1 MEYSGRPAQDS
12 ITVSWQRIRSYIA
25 SATKGGGSTT
35 EISQVQEEGV
45 GVAGQEELILAP
57 PVIALGTVFT
67 VS

>member
-1 MEYSGRPAQDS
+1 MEYSGHPAQDS
-12 ITVSWQRIRSYIA
+12 ITVSWQRIRSHIA
-25 SATKGGGSTT
+25 SATKGGGSTI
-35 EISQVQEEGV
+35 EISQVQEKGV